1 MQKGNVW
8 TAKGYVNLL
17 ARLHIYSGDDDNDD
31 DDDVEQQPTLA
42 LMQPI
47 ATRGSTV
54 RIGDV
59 NDELLSRMAFV

>member
-1 MQKGNVW
+1 MQKGEVW

-17 ARLHIYSGDDDNDD
+17 ARLQMYSGDDDNDD
-31 DDDVEQQPTLA
+31 DDVE
-42 LMQPI
+42 PI

-59 NDELLSRMAFV
+59 NDELLSRMACV